1 MTCAS
6 TLREKAERYRRL
18 ARSISDQSLSEA
30 AESLADEM
38 DRQAADKD
46 RQAAGSDPEARERS
60 RATEPKSPT
69 SNRRTIDLRE
79 IVNAIRFKSRVAWG
93 WEMPPIAFGPPDFI
107 HWWFYCCKQQCRSRC
122 WPSFAPHRVLRTTP
136 QYWVAIPGDRTN

>member
-69 SNRRTIDLRE
+69 SL
-79 IVNAIRFKSRVAWG
+79 G
-93 WEMPPIAFGPPDFI
+93 
-107 HWWFYCCKQQCRSRC
+107 
-122 WPSFAPHRVLRTTP
+122 L
-136 QYWVAIPGDRTN
+136 GDAAD